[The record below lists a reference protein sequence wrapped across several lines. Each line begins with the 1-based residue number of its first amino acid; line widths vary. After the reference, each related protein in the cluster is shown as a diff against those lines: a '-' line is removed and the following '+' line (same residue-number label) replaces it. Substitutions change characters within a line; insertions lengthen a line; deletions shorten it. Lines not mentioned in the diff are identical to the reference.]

1 MIVLRLIDDKE
12 SSFPSQDP
20 DDLYPYQSTFSN
32 CVAVN
37 SKASS
42 GPFFPYVAAEI
53 SASEL
58 ERRFTVGSGKAEGI
72 RGDTIC
78 NGPLLSGGV
87 YTAFLRAYPV
97 TLGQSQPQ
105 QGRRRRN
112 AGAFLRA
119 YPVTL
124 GQSQPQQGRRRRNA
138 GEGDKQ
144 YVVFSSSS
152 FLSPAVMTG
161 ERKICIYVRVCVGGR
176 GEYLS

>member
-42 GPFFPYVAAEI
+42 SGPFSPYVAAEI

-78 NGPLLSGGV
+78 NGPLLPGGV
-87 YTAFLRAYPV
+87 YT
-97 TLGQSQPQ
+97 
-105 QGRRRRN
+105 
-112 AGAFLRA
+112 AFLRA

-161 ERKICIYVRVCVGGR
+161 ERKIYIYMYVCV
-176 GEYLS
+176 